1 MSFIIYIK
9 FFYDEKKNYFLW
21 QNIDYLSRFSQK
33 RSDFFLFFITLIL
46 RLYYMNQVE
55 ICSQWQPV
63 ARPLNGKDLKTLFLS
78 SLGGTL
84 EFYDFVIYALYID
97 TIVKPLFLPHTLSPL
112 TLDLFAWGIFAAGY
126 LVRPIGG
133 IIMAHFGDKVG
144 RKRMFT
150 LSVAMMAL
158 PTFIIGILPT
168 YMSIGIFAPFLLLI
182 MRILQGA
189 AIGGEMPGAW
199 VFIAEHVPQQ
209 RYGLGVGT
217 LTSGITG
224 GILLGFIM
232 TIFIDLSFTTETILD
247 YAWRIPFIA
256 GGVFGVISVYLR
268 RFLSETPIFKELAAR
283 KALEKSIP
291 VVTVIKK
298 HKTACVIVALLTWS
312 LSTAIMV
319 GILITPGRI
328 VGGMYHFANLDWRIG
343 GCIAALTLTLGCV
356 IFGWLEDK
364 LGTTTNVII
373 AWGGLVITSI
383 YFYSSLSPDISLTK
397 LYWIWALFGL
407 FIGAIVIT
415 PIIGTR
421 AFPPSIRYSGL
432 SFSYNLA
439 YALFSAITPTLT
451 LYLLS
456 PEHLLGEYSY
466 LGAGIYIAFVS
477 LIAIAV
483 GFYPLAKQGWRS
495 EPSN

>member
-1 MSFIIYIK
+1 MS
-9 FFYDEKKNYFLW
+9 
-21 QNIDYLSRFSQK
+21 QS
-33 RSDFFLFFITLIL
+33 
-46 RLYYMNQVE
+46 E
-55 ICSQWQPV
+55 INAEWQPV
-63 ARPLNGKDLKTLFLS
+63 ARPLNCKDLKTLVLS

-126 LVRPIGG
+126 LVRPVGG

-144 RKRMFT
+144 RKKMFT

-168 YMSIGIFAPFLLLI
+168 YETIGIMAPLLLLI
-182 MRILQGA
+182 MRMLQGA

-199 VFIAEHVPQQ
+199 VFIAEHVPKQ
-209 RYGLGVGT
+209 RYGFGVGT

-224 GILLGFIM
+224 GILLGFIV
-232 TIFIDLSFTTETILD
+232 TIIIDLCFTNQNILD
-247 YAWRIPFIA
+247 YAWRIPFIV
-256 GGVFGVISVYLR
+256 GGIFGVISVYLR

-283 KALEKSIP
+283 KAIEKNIP
-291 VVTVIKK
+291 VVTVLKK
-298 HKTACVIVALLTWS
+298 HKTACMIVALLTWS

-343 GCIAALTLTLGCV
+343 GCIAALTLTIGC
-356 IFGWLEDK
+356 IISGWLEDK
-364 LGTTTNVII
+364 LGTTKTVILS
-373 AWGGLVITSI
+373 WGGLAIVSI
-383 YFYSSLSPDISLTK
+383 YFYSSLSPDISLCK
-397 LYWIWALFGL
+397 LYTIWAVFGL
-407 FIGAIVIT
+407 FIGSIAMT

-421 AFPPSIRYSGL
+421 TFPPAIRYSGL

-451 LYLLS
+451 IYLLS
-456 PEHLLGEYSY
+456 PDHLLGQYSY
-466 LGAGIYIAFVS
+466 LGAGIYISFVA
-477 LIAIAV
+477 LIAVAV
-483 GFYPLAKQGWRS
+483 GFYPLAKQGLRS
-495 EPSN
+495 ESNNR

>member
-1 MSFIIYIK
+1 MS
-9 FFYDEKKNYFLW
+9 
-21 QNIDYLSRFSQK
+21 QS
-33 RSDFFLFFITLIL
+33 
-46 RLYYMNQVE
+46 E
-55 ICSQWQPV
+55 INAEWQPV
-63 ARPLNGKDLKTLFLS
+63 ARPLNCKDLKTLVLS

-126 LVRPIGG
+126 LVRPVGG

-144 RKRMFT
+144 RKKMFT

-168 YMSIGIFAPFLLLI
+168 YETIGIMAPLLLLI
-182 MRILQGA
+182 MRMLQGA

-199 VFIAEHVPQQ
+199 VFIAEHVPKQ
-209 RYGLGVGT
+209 RYGFGVGT

-224 GILLGFIM
+224 GILLGFIV
-232 TIFIDLSFTTETILD
+232 TIIIDLCFTNQNILD
-247 YAWRIPFIA
+247 YAWRIPFIV
-256 GGVFGVISVYLR
+256 GGIFGVISVYLR

-283 KALEKSIP
+283 KAIEKNIP
-291 VVTVIKK
+291 VVTVLKK
-298 HKTACVIVALLTWS
+298 HKTACMIVALLTWS

-343 GCIAALTLTLGCV
+343 GCIAALTLTIGC
-356 IFGWLEDK
+356 IISGWLEDK
-364 LGTTTNVII
+364 LGTTKTVILS
-373 AWGGLVITSI
+373 WGGLAIVSL
-383 YFYSSLSPDISLTK
+383 YFYSSLSPDISLCK
-397 LYWIWALFGL
+397 LYSIWAIFGL
-407 FIGAIVIT
+407 FIGSIAMT

-421 AFPPSIRYSGL
+421 TFPPAIRYSGL

-451 LYLLS
+451 IYLLS
-456 PEHLLGEYSY
+456 PDHLLGQYSY
-466 LGAGIYIAFVS
+466 LGAGIYISFVA
-477 LIAIAV
+477 LIAVAV

-495 EPSN
+495 ESNNR

>member
-1 MSFIIYIK
+1 MS
-9 FFYDEKKNYFLW
+9 
-21 QNIDYLSRFSQK
+21 QS
-33 RSDFFLFFITLIL
+33 
-46 RLYYMNQVE
+46 E
-55 ICSQWQPV
+55 INAQWQPS
-63 ARPLNGKDLKTLFLS
+63 ARPLNSKDFKTLILS

-144 RKRMFT
+144 RKQMFT

-158 PTFIIGILPT
+158 PTFIIGVLPT
-168 YMSIGIFAPFLLLI
+168 YETIGIFAPLLLLA
-182 MRILQGA
+182 MRMLQGA

-199 VFIAEHVPQQ
+199 VFIAEHTPKQ

-224 GILLGFIM
+224 GILLGFFV
-232 TIFIDLSFTTETILD
+232 TIIIDLYFTNQNILD
-247 YAWRIPFIA
+247 FAWRIPFII
-256 GGVFGVISVYLR
+256 GGIFGVISVYLR
-268 RFLSETPIFKELAAR
+268 KFLSETPIFKELAAR

-298 HKTACVIVALLTWS
+298 HKKACLIVALLTWS

-343 GCIAALTLTLGCV
+343 GCIAALTLSIGC
-356 IFGWLEDK
+356 IISGWLDDK
-364 LGTTTNVII
+364 LGTAKTVIVT
-373 AWGGLVITSI
+373 WGGLAIVSI
-383 YFYSSLSPDISLTK
+383 YFYSSLSADMSLTK
-397 LYWIWALFGL
+397 LYSIWAVLGL
-407 FIGAIVIT
+407 FIGSIAMT

-421 AFPPSIRYSGL
+421 TFPPAIRYSGL
-432 SFSYNLA
+432 SLSYNLA

-451 LYLLS
+451 IYLLS
-456 PEHLLGEYSY
+456 PDHILGEYSY
-466 LGAGIYIAFVS
+466 LGAGIYISAVA
-477 LIAIAV
+477 LLAVLV
-483 GFYPLAKQGWRS
+483 GFSQLAQNGWQNNTDDQS
-495 EPSN
+495 IN

>member
-1 MSFIIYIK
+1 
-9 FFYDEKKNYFLW
+9 
-21 QNIDYLSRFSQK
+21 
-33 RSDFFLFFITLIL
+33 
-46 RLYYMNQVE
+46 MNQSE
-55 ICSQWQPV
+55 INVRLQPN
-63 ARPLNGKDLKTLFLS
+63 ARPLNSKDLKTLVLS

-126 LVRPIGG
+126 LVRPVGG
-133 IIMAHFGDKVG
+133 IIMAHFGDKMG
-144 RKRMFT
+144 RKKMFT

-158 PTFIIGILPT
+158 PTFIIGVLPT
-168 YMSIGIFAPFLLLI
+168 YEMIGIFAPLLLLI
-182 MRILQGA
+182 MRMLQGA

-199 VFIAEHVPQQ
+199 VFIAEHVPKQ

-224 GILLGFIM
+224 GILLGFIV
-232 TIFIDLSFTTETILD
+232 TIIIDICFTTQNILD
-247 YAWRIPFIA
+247 YAWRIPFII
-256 GGVFGVISVYLR
+256 GGIFGVISVYLR

-283 KALEKSIP
+283 KAIEKNIP
-291 VVTVIKK
+291 IVTVLQK
-298 HKTACVIVALLTWS
+298 HKTACLIVALLTWS

-343 GCIAALTLTLGCV
+343 GCIAALTLTLGCI
-356 IFGWLEDK
+356 IFGWLDDK
-364 LGTTTNVII
+364 LGSTKTGMIC
-373 AWGGLVITSI
+373 WGGLAVSGL
-383 YFYSSLSPDISLTK
+383 YFYGSLSPDMSITK
-397 LYWIWALFGL
+397 LYLIWAVFGL
-407 FIGAIVIT
+407 FIGSVAMT

-421 AFPPSIRYSGL
+421 TFPPAIRYSGL

-451 LYLLS
+451 IYLLS

-466 LGAGIYIAFVS
+466 LGAGIYISFVA
-477 LIAIAV
+477 LIAIGV
-483 GFYPLAKQGWRS
+483 GFYPLAKKGWS
-495 EPSN
+495 SNSTNY

>member
-1 MSFIIYIK
+1 MSQS
-9 FFYDEKKNYFLW
+9 E
-21 QNIDYLSRFSQK
+21 IDA
-33 RSDFFLFFITLIL
+33 
-46 RLYYMNQVE
+46 
-55 ICSQWQPV
+55 QWQPV
-63 ARPLNGKDLKTLFLS
+63 ARPLNRKDLKTLFLS

-97 TIVKPLFLPHTLSPL
+97 AIVKPLFLPHTLDPL
-112 TLDLFAWGIFAAGY
+112 TKDLFAWGIFAAGY
-126 LVRPIGG
+126 LVRPVGG

-144 RKRMFT
+144 RKQMFT

-158 PTFIIGILPT
+158 PTFVIGILPT
-168 YMSIGIFAPFLLLI
+168 YETIGIFAPLLLLV
-182 MRILQGA
+182 MRMLQGA

-199 VFIAEHVPQQ
+199 VFIAEHVPKQ
-209 RYGLGVGT
+209 RYGLGIGT

-224 GILLGFIM
+224 GILLGFLV
-232 TIFIDLSFTTETILD
+232 TIFIDLCFSTEGILD
-247 YAWRIPFIA
+247 YAWRIPFII
-256 GGVFGVISVYLR
+256 GGIFGVISVYLR

-298 HKTACVIVALLTWS
+298 HKIACLVVALLTWS

-343 GCIAALTLTLGCV
+343 GCIAALTLTVGCV
-356 IFGWLEDK
+356 ISGWLEDK
-364 LGTTTNVII
+364 LGTTKTVII
-373 AWGGLVITSI
+373 AWGGLAIVSLF
-383 YFYSSLSPDISLTK
+383 FYSSLSPDMGLTK
-397 LYWIWALFGL
+397 LYLIWALFGL
-407 FIGAIVIT
+407 FIGSIAIT

-421 AFPPSIRYSGL
+421 TFPPSIRYSGL

-451 LYLLS
+451 IYLLS
-456 PEHLLGEYSY
+456 PDHLLGQYNY
-466 LGAGIYIAFVS
+466 LGAGIYISFVS
-477 LIAIAV
+477 LIAVVV
-483 GFYPLAKQGWRS
+483 GFYPLAKTGWRGDVK
-495 EPSN
+495 

>member
-1 MSFIIYIK
+1 MS
-9 FFYDEKKNYFLW
+9 
-21 QNIDYLSRFSQK
+21 QS
-33 RSDFFLFFITLIL
+33 
-46 RLYYMNQVE
+46 E
-55 ICSQWQPV
+55 INAEWQPV
-63 ARPLNGKDLKTLFLS
+63 ARPLNCKDLKTLVLS

-126 LVRPIGG
+126 LVRPVGG

-144 RKRMFT
+144 RKKMFT

-168 YMSIGIFAPFLLLI
+168 YETIGIMAPLLLLI
-182 MRILQGA
+182 MRMLQGA

-199 VFIAEHVPQQ
+199 VFIAEHVPKQ
-209 RYGLGVGT
+209 RYGFGVGT

-224 GILLGFIM
+224 GILLGFIV
-232 TIFIDLSFTTETILD
+232 TIIIDLCFTNQNILD
-247 YAWRIPFIA
+247 YAWRIPFIV
-256 GGVFGVISVYLR
+256 GGIFGVISVYLR

-283 KALEKSIP
+283 KAIEKNIP
-291 VVTVIKK
+291 VVTVLKK
-298 HKTACVIVALLTWS
+298 HKTACMIVALLTWS

-343 GCIAALTLTLGCV
+343 GCIAALTLTIGC
-356 IFGWLEDK
+356 IISGWLEDK
-364 LGTTTNVII
+364 LGTTKTVILS
-373 AWGGLVITSI
+373 WGGLAIVSI
-383 YFYSSLSPDISLTK
+383 YFYSSLSPDISLCK
-397 LYWIWALFGL
+397 LYSIWAIFGL
-407 FIGAIVIT
+407 FIGSIAMT

-421 AFPPSIRYSGL
+421 TFPPAIRYSGL

-451 LYLLS
+451 IYLLS
-456 PEHLLGEYSY
+456 PDHLLGQYSY
-466 LGAGIYIAFVS
+466 LGAGIYISFVA
-477 LIAIAV
+477 LIAVAV

-495 EPSN
+495 ESNDR